1 MLVKSLQWNR
11 KIQCGHS
18 CGRMLPLF
26 ELFGAYFL
34 FIWYENVVPT
44 PLFIAL
50 HTCLQ
55 HERERPDMERKY
67 MNSDNAQWKDPKLT
81 TLVCSGWRHK
91 YTKQASS
98 RSAIYIVIEDSGWA
112 REPVSGVAT
121 ALLKTPRT
129 QLKNRQKWHSL
140 DICLKHIQNH
150 NFSWSRTQK

>member
-1 MLVKSLQWNR
+1 VGILVDECSLYSNYLV
-11 KIQCGHS
+11 HTS
-18 CGRMLPLF
+18 F
-26 ELFGAYFL
+26 LFGMRTSF
-34 FIWYENVVPT
+34 PH
-44 PLFIAL
+44 LFIAL

-98 RSAIYIVIEDSGWA
+98 RSTIYIVIEDSGWA

>member
-1 MLVKSLQWNR
+1 
-11 KIQCGHS
+11 
-18 CGRMLPLF
+18 MLPLF

-81 TLVCSGWRHK
+81 TLMCSGWRHK

-98 RSAIYIVIEDSGWA
+98 RSAIYIVIEDSG
-112 REPVSGVAT
+112 
-121 ALLKTPRT
+121 
-129 QLKNRQKWHSL
+129 
-140 DICLKHIQNH
+140 
-150 NFSWSRTQK
+150 